1 MMDIKYLSVVAL
13 LLVSSIVSSDEWKLE
28 KQKDNISIY
37 TRKTKFNL
45 KEFKAIT
52 TYNSKLE
59 KVKNELSDV
68 KNMNL
73 WYDMITKVE
82 VLKQISETEAIYK
95 IYFDFPAITSDRY
108 SIIQGTLSA
117 DENSVTV
124 KTKYVDYPHTKEKDR
139 VLITNIYS
147 EWKVKKNGNLL
158 DVEHIGFMDPSGSIP
173 QWLINTNVVDSPLK
187 TIKNL
192 KKRVE

>member
-1 MMDIKYLSVVAL
+1 MKFILSISL
-13 LLVSSIVSSDEWKLE
+13 LFLLSNENLSEWKLE
-28 KQKDNISIY
+28 KQKDNITIY

-45 KEFKAIT
+45 KEFRAVT
-52 TYNSKLE
+52 SYNSTLD

-82 VLKQISETEAIYK
+82 VLKQISKTEAIYK

-108 SIIQGTLSA
+108 SIIQGNLTH
-117 DENSVTV
+117 DDNTVKV
-124 KTKYVDYPHTKEKDR
+124 KTKYVDFPHTKETDR

-147 EWKVKKNGNLL
+147 EWSVTKNGNKL
-158 DVEHIGFMDPSGSIP
+158 DVEHIGFMDPAGSIP
-173 QWLINTNVVDSPLK
+173 QWMVNTNVVDSPMK

-192 KKRVE
+192 KRRVE